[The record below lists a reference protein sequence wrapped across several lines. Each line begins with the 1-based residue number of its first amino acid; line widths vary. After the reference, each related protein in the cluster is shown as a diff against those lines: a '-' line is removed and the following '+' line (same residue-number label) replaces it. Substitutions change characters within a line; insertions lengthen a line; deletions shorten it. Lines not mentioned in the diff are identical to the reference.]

1 MNREYLIKKLEEHAN
16 VNPMKI
22 AVKCKDK
29 ELTYQQFNQMTNYV
43 AKNLLRKTGGE
54 NVIIPLRTRNNLNTL
69 ISIFGILKA
78 GAAWLPMAKEITH
91 AKCQAILSEIETS
104 FFITDFETENFG
116 KKIIQASTLM
126 SQNNSNLEYERA
138 QDNYR
143 DQNISYVLY
152 TSGTTG
158 KPKGCLLEDKSL
170 IQKLITLDNTFPFK
184 ENDNY
189 LFSTNYSFDVS
200 ITEIFGWVFG
210 GRGDYFIRF
219 YYSFN

>member
-1 MNREYLIKKLEEHAN
+1 
-16 VNPMKI
+16 
-22 AVKCKDK
+22 
-29 ELTYQQFNQMTNYV
+29 
-43 AKNLLRKTGGE
+43 
-54 NVIIPLRTRNNLNTL
+54 
-69 ISIFGILKA
+69 
-78 GAAWLPMAKEITH
+78 
-91 AKCQAILSEIETS
+91 
-104 FFITDFETENFG
+104 
-116 KKIIQASTLM
+116 M

-189 LFSTNYSFDVS
+189 LFSTNYSLMYLSQKYLVGYLGRA
-200 ITEIFGWVFG
+200 ITLYDSTIPSTELPKYIFEKK
-210 GRGDYFIRF
+210 
-219 YYSFN
+219 

>member
-1 MNREYLIKKLEEHAN
+1 
-16 VNPMKI
+16 
-22 AVKCKDK
+22 
-29 ELTYQQFNQMTNYV
+29 
-43 AKNLLRKTGGE
+43 
-54 NVIIPLRTRNNLNTL
+54 
-69 ISIFGILKA
+69 
-78 GAAWLPMAKEITH
+78 
-91 AKCQAILSEIETS
+91 
-104 FFITDFETENFG
+104 
-116 KKIIQASTLM
+116 M

-210 GRGDYFIRF
+210 EGRLLYTILLFLQLNYLNIFLKRSNPCSFFTFI
-219 YYSFN
+219 YQIIL

>member
-1 MNREYLIKKLEEHAN
+1 
-16 VNPMKI
+16 
-22 AVKCKDK
+22 
-29 ELTYQQFNQMTNYV
+29 MTNYV

-91 AKCQAILSEIETS
+91 AKCQDILSEIETS
-104 FFITDFETENFG
+104 LFITDFETENFG

-210 GRGDYFIRF
+210 GATDTT
-219 YYSFN
+219 